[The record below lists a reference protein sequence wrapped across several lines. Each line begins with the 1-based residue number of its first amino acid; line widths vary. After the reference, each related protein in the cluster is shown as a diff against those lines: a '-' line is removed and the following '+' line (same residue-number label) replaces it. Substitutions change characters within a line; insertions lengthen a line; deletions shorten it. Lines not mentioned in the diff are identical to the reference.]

1 MAETKAEVSLEEYLN
16 NLFSAKGVMVPLTLE
31 EWTGGW
37 VTIVGGINGKPTA
50 QQFNKVF
57 YVLSALAKSN
67 AEDISQVRQTA
78 NGALPESKFTAAE
91 IIALLKA
98 YGLMVGVNA
107 DMVDGKHA
115 DAFAAKSHKHS
126 ASEISN
132 GQISLANGGTGA
144 TNAAD
149 ARKNLGA
156 AAETHSHSASD
167 PEPCRL
173 PGAVP
178 GHPLLRERAATS
190 EQCRPAEE
198 RLMERSVLA
207 VRHTTSI
214 PPA

>member
-1 MAETKAEVSLEEYLN
+1 MEEYLN

-115 DAFAAKSHKHS
+115 DALQQRATSTVHPRSRMDRFPWQMAAREPPMRRMHERTLERPQRPIAIRHPISH
-126 ASEISN
+126 
-132 GQISLANGGTGA
+132 
-144 TNAAD
+144 
-149 ARKNLGA
+149 
-156 AAETHSHSASD
+156 

-198 RLMERSVLA
+198 RLRERSVLA